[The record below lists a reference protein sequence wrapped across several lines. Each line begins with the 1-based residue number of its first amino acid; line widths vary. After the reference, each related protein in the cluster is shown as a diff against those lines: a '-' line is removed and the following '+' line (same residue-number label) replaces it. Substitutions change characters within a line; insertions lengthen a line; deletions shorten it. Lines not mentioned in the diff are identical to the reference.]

1 MHSKAKWNVTVM
13 HSHTWE
19 SGWIMVCKSKIQ
31 TEIKKKNE
39 VKSLIGSRNN
49 IDKELYRLY

>member
-39 VKSLIGSRNN
+39 VKSLIGSHNN